1 MPPKINKRQ
10 TKPVSIEVKRGRP
23 KGSKKKTGNNTIL
36 NKSKSR
42 ANKRQVGNNKITPP
56 RNKTS
61 SVARKNKNLDEDEDY
76 SQENEENINEE
87 ELLENL
93 SDMNYEEDH
102 NSEDSLEIVSPE
114 RGSEV
119 RSRHEAIPPSRT
131 PERSSEVRSRHEA
144 IPPSRT
150 PERSS
155 EVRSRHEAIP
165 PSRTPERSSEVRSR
179 HEAIPPSRTPER
191 SSEVRSKH
199 VPPSRTPERG
209 SEVRSRHEA
218 IPPSRTPERSSEVRS
233 RYEAIPPS
241 RTPERSSEV
250 RSRHVPPSRT
260 PERSSVV
267 RSRPLS
273 QTERSSTPSSS
284 DASLPASLSEMSN
297 LLDICNWLVKRPQ
310 ILELANQMVAA
321 NNTSS
326 SANTIANYVPGI
338 SNNSP
343 VLTET
348 GENKSRLWDEES
360 KCLFLRIRNPS
371 SSVLDSFILAV
382 FGYQPCS
389 EKAKAVF
396 QETRKRLG
404 DFRNKFNA
412 TLRGLASELK
422 ESRRIENIN
431 TITMPSQNII
441 EEFISEEVVIRK
453 VLARYFVTTNETE
466 LRRNGSLDRLVRFV
480 REAFKIHYKDSNK
493 EKIKDLDVM
502 TKDLVIPSRS
512 GYNLASS
519 LTVH

>member
-1 MPPKINKRQ
+1 
-10 TKPVSIEVKRGRP
+10 
-23 KGSKKKTGNNTIL
+23 
-36 NKSKSR
+36 
-42 ANKRQVGNNKITPP
+42 
-56 RNKTS
+56 
-61 SVARKNKNLDEDEDY
+61 
-76 SQENEENINEE
+76 
-87 ELLENL
+87 
-93 SDMNYEEDH
+93 
-102 NSEDSLEIVSPE
+102 
-114 RGSEV
+114 
-119 RSRHEAIPPSRT
+119 
-131 PERSSEVRSRHEA
+131 
-144 IPPSRT
+144 
-150 PERSS
+150 
-155 EVRSRHEAIP
+155 
-165 PSRTPERSSEVRSR
+165 
-179 HEAIPPSRTPER
+179 
-191 SSEVRSKH
+191 
-199 VPPSRTPERG
+199 
-209 SEVRSRHEA
+209 
-218 IPPSRTPERSSEVRS
+218 
-233 RYEAIPPS
+233 
-241 RTPERSSEV
+241 
-250 RSRHVPPSRT
+250 
-260 PERSSVV
+260 
-267 RSRPLS
+267 
-273 QTERSSTPSSS
+273 
-284 DASLPASLSEMSN
+284 MSN

-519 LTVH
+519 LTIL